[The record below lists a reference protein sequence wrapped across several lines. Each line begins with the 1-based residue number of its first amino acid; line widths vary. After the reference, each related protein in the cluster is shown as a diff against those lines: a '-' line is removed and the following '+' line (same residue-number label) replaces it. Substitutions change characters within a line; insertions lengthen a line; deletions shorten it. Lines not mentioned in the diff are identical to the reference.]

1 MPTKIFVLKKISIKD
16 ATVLV
21 GLPGIGLVGKIAVD
35 YLLKQFKPEKIAEV
49 YSDSFPPSVHTR
61 DSKIMM
67 IKDEIF
73 YMKKG
78 KKDFLFFVGPVQ
90 PSLDFKAGSSR
101 EHYEFAET
109 MVNFFKSLNVTEIT
123 TLAGVNV
130 AEERLNRKPDVIV
143 AASDEK
149 TIESWVKA
157 GAKKDKKEGLI
168 AGAAGLLIGLSKLRS
183 IQGACLMGETNSQL
197 IYGDQGSAKK
207 VIEVIA
213 KKYGFKINMKSIE
226 KETKEIEKQF
236 NELNKQLDAIEDE
249 TTPKDG
255 LNYVR

>member
-1 MPTKIFVLKKISIKD
+1 MATKIFVLKRIQAKG

-49 YSDSFPPSVHTR
+49 YSDSFPPSVHTKNSR
-61 DSKIMM
+61 ILL
-67 IKDEIF
+67 IKNELF

-78 KKDFLFFVGPVQ
+78 NKEFILFSGPVQ
-90 PSLDFKAGSSR
+90 PSLDFKAGSAH

-109 MVNFFKSLNVTEIT
+109 MVNYFKSIGVSEIV

-130 AEERLNRKPDVIV
+130 GKERLNGKPEVVVAGSDDKEIKDWVI
-143 AASDEK
+143 
-149 TIESWVKA
+149 A
-157 GAKKDKKEGLI
+157 GAKKDNKEGLI
-168 AGAAGLLIGLSKLRS
+168 AGAAGLLVGLGKLRQ
-183 IQGACLMGETNSQL
+183 IEGACLMGETNSEL
-197 IYGDQGSAKK
+197 IYGDHGSAKR
-207 VIEVIA
+207 VIEVLS
-213 KKYGFKINMKSIE
+213 KKYKFKINMKSIE

-236 NELNKQLDAIEDE
+236 NELNKQLEAIEEE
-249 TTPKDG
+249 TPNEG

>member
-1 MPTKIFVLKKISIKD
+1 MPTKIFVLKKINPVD

-21 GLPGIGLVGKIAVD
+21 GLPGIGLVGKITVD

-49 YSDSFPPSVHTR
+49 YSDSFPPSIHTKN
-61 DSKIMM
+61 SKIMM
-67 IKDEIF
+67 IKNEIF
-73 YMKKG
+73 YLKKG
-78 KKDFLFFVGPVQ
+78 KKEFIFFAGPVQ
-90 PSLDFKAGSSR
+90 PTLDFKAGSSQ

-109 MVNFFKSLNVTEIT
+109 MINFFKSLNVVEVT

-130 AEERLNRKPDVIV
+130 GDERLNRKPEVII
-143 AASDEK
+143 AGTDDLI
-149 TIESWVKA
+149 IEEWLKA

-168 AGAAGLLIGLSKLRS
+168 AGAAGLLVGLGKLRS
-183 IQGACLMGETNSQL
+183 IKGACLMGETNSQL
-197 IYGDQGSAKK
+197 IYGDQGSAKR
-207 VIEVIA
+207 VIEVLS

-236 NELNKQLDAIEDE
+236 NELNKQLESIEDE
-249 TTPKDG
+249 TSPKGG